1 MAGVLYIV
9 ATPIGNLED
18 ITLRAVRVLGEAD
31 VIACEDTRQ
40 TRKLLEHF
48 GIATPAVSYHDH
60 NEAAR
65 AAELVAKI
73 EAGVSVALV
82 SDAGTPL
89 VSDPGYRLVRAAI
102 DAAIPVIPIPGASA
116 ALGALSAAGLPS
128 DAFRFCGFLPP
139 KSSQR
144 RRVLEEWKNETGTL
158 IFYETPHRILDA
170 LDDIAAVMGSRP
182 VALARELT
190 KIHEEFLRGTASEI
204 RATLADRPSV
214 KGEFTLLIGK
224 TLYKKALDDKA
235 ADKKAPVHLQG
246 DASTEAD
253 AEESEISL
261 QDAVR
266 AAEKEGLS
274 RMDAIKRVARERG
287 LGKRDVYRL
296 VDGG

>member
-1 MAGVLYIV
+1 MAGKLYIV

-18 ITLRAVRVLGEAD
+18 LTLRALRILKECD
-31 VIACEDTRQ
+31 LIACEDTRQ

-48 GIATPAVSYHDH
+48 GIATAAVSYHEH

-65 AAELVAKI
+65 AAEL
-73 EAGVSVALV
+73 AGRMEEGANIALV

-102 DAAIPVIPIPGASA
+102 DAGISVIPIPGPSA
-116 ALGALSAAGLPS
+116 ALAALSAAGLPS

-144 RRVLEEWKNETGTL
+144 RRVFEETKAETATL

-170 LDDIAAVMGSRP
+170 LEDIAAVMPARP
-182 VALARELT
+182 VAIARELT

-204 RATLADRPSV
+204 REILAARPSV

-224 TLYKKALDDKA
+224 AP
-235 ADKKAPVHLQG
+235 DKKAG
-246 DASTEAD
+246 NAD
-253 AEESEISL
+253 VAGENESSL
-261 QDAVR
+261 QDAVK

-274 RMDAIKRVARERG
+274 HMDAIKRVAKERG
-287 LGKRDVYRL
+287 LGKRDVYRM
-296 VDGG
+296 VNGG

>member
-1 MAGVLYIV
+1 MTGKLYIV

-18 ITLRAVRVLGEAD
+18 ITLRAIRILKECD
-31 VIACEDTRQ
+31 FIACEDTRQ

-48 GIATPAVSYHDH
+48 GITTPAVSYHEH

-65 AAELVAKI
+65 AAELVGKMEEGSNI
-73 EAGVSVALV
+73 ALV

-102 DAAIPVIPIPGASA
+102 DAGIAVIPIPGPSA
-116 ALGALSAAGLPS
+116 ALSALSAAGLPS

-144 RRVLEEWKNETGTL
+144 RRVLEDVKAETATL
-158 IFYETPHRILDA
+158 IFYETPHRIINA
-170 LDDIAAVMGSRP
+170 LKDIAAVMPLRP
-182 VALARELT
+182 VAIARELT

-204 RATLADRPSV
+204 REILAARPSV
-214 KGEFTLLIGK
+214 KGEFTVLIGK
-224 TLYKKALDDKA
+224 APEKKAGEA
-235 ADKKAPVHLQG
+235 AVPG
-246 DASTEAD
+246 ET
-253 AEESEISL
+253 EISL
-261 QDAVR
+261 QDAVQ

-274 RMDAIKRVARERG
+274 HMDSIKRVARERG
-287 LGKRDVYRL
+287 LGKRDVYRE